1 MKLSKKQKKWLARIL
16 IAAVLF
22 VVLEVLVHVG
32 AFEGRRWWIGL
43 LFALVP
49 YLIVGYD
56 VILKSLRN
64 ISRGDVF
71 DENFLMMIATFGAF
85 GIGEYPEA
93 VAVMLLYQTGELFQ
107 NYATGRSRDS
117 IADLMSIAPE
127 MAFVERDDEIEEVD
141 PDEVEVGEI
150 IVIRPGDRI
159 LLCSDGLYGMVPERD
174 IARILR
180 SSKSPE
186 RVCGRLINTA
196 NENGGRDNISAVY
209 IKIG

>member
-1 MKLSKKQKKWLARIL
+1 MAGSPVMEKTMKLSKKQKKWLARIL

-93 VAVMLLYQTGELFQ
+93 VAVMLL
-107 NYATGRSRDS
+107 
-117 IADLMSIAPE
+117 
-127 MAFVERDDEIEEVD
+127 
-141 PDEVEVGEI
+141 
-150 IVIRPGDRI
+150 
-159 LLCSDGLYGMVPERD
+159 
-174 IARILR
+174 
-180 SSKSPE
+180 
-186 RVCGRLINTA
+186 
-196 NENGGRDNISAVY
+196 
-209 IKIG
+209 